1 MKTVKRLAI
10 LILTPILATGVL
22 ATSANA
28 AATRYITI
36 SAQGTVKVVPDAV
49 RVNATVTSVA
59 STSKDALSATGKA
72 ANLVRTTLKSAKID
86 SKDISTQTITVYPEY
101 KYANDG
107 TSTQIGFRASQAFMI
122 IIRAAD
128 SAGTI
133 VDSLVSAAGDN
144 LQINSATP
152 FVLDSTKS
160 QEAARSA
167 AVKSAQIKAQSY
179 AKLMGVKLGRI
190 NYLIENSAPSN
201 YTPVMTVAK
210 SESDATVID
219 LGQQDVTISVTVQW
233 SLL

>member
-1 MKTVKRLAI
+1 MKIHKRLT
-10 LILTPILATGVL
+10 ILTLSSLLVGGFFTN
-22 ATSANA
+22 SAEA
-28 AATRYITI
+28 AASRYITV
-36 SAQGTVKVVPDAV
+36 SAQGTIKVVPDAV

-59 STSKDALSATGKA
+59 ATSKDALSATGNA
-72 ANLVRTTLKSAKID
+72 ANLVRSTLKSARID

-107 TSTQIGFRASQAFMI
+107 TSTQVGFRASQSFTI

-128 SAGTI
+128 SSGSI

-190 NYLIENSAPSN
+190 NYLIENSAPSS
-201 YTPVMTVAK
+201 YTPVMAVAK

-219 LGQQDVTISVTVQW
+219 LGQQDVTISVTIQW